1 MSGSAR
7 GKVDSHLAYANE
19 LLRLANIHDQQAAL
33 SSSACLQFEMAIGF
47 YLMELLQTS
56 KNRISP
62 WPVSKESLTELMHQN
77 NTQDIHELRALL
89 VGEEDSW
96 LNRMLNR
103 LVIMRRCD
111 ATRMIKGEIF
121 QSDLEES
128 ANTPRLIASS
138 RSEKNPGMDAKLI
151 ATDLKAFESL
161 VSRQRLGH
169 EEY

>member
-7 GKVDSHLAYANE
+7 GKVDLHLAYANE
-19 LLRLANIHDQQAAL
+19 LLSLTNIHDQQAAL
-33 SSSACLQFEMAIGF
+33 SSAACLQFEMAIGF
-47 YLMELLQTS
+47 YLMELSQTS

-62 WPVSKESLTELMHQN
+62 WPVSQESLTELMHQN
-77 NTQDIHELRALL
+77 NTQDIHELGALA
-89 VGEEDSW
+89 GEEDSW

-111 ATRMIKGEIF
+111 ATRLIKGEIF
-121 QSDLEES
+121 QSDLEET
-128 ANTPRLIASS
+128 ANVPRLIASS
-138 RSEKNPGMDAKLI
+138 SSETNPGMDAKLI
-151 ATDLKAFESL
+151 AKDLKAFESL